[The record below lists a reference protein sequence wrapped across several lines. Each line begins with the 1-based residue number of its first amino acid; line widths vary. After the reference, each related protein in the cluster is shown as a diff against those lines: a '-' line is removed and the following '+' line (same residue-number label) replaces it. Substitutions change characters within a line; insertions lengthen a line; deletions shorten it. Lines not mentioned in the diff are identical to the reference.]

1 MTDYDPPVS
10 FGNDIDSPPDV
21 HIGKARD
28 MTAALNT
35 VYLSSDGPVIVSVK
49 LTITAGASG
58 FEVDR
63 ELRYGGQSPQVKHID
78 VFRTRELA
86 VAALK
91 AEAAAVAQAFVTG
104 QMG

>member
-1 MTDYDPPVS
+1 MDDDPPVS
-10 FGNDIDSPPDV
+10 FRNDIDSPPD
-21 HIGKARD
+21 IQLGEAD
-28 MTAALNT
+28 MTTALNT
-35 VYLSSDGPVIVSVK
+35 VYLSSDGPVMVSVK
-49 LTITAGASG
+49 LTITTSASG

-63 ELRYGGQSPQVKHID
+63 ETRYGGQSPQVKHID

-91 AEAAAVAQAFVTG
+91 SEAAAVSQAFVMG